1 MTYYLLL
8 KGDTEKDTIYET
20 NVLGE
25 VSFKVF
31 YPSVGFIMLN
41 RIAKDKP
48 EILETAK
55 ILEALNTQWKIDV
68 PKQKNVRAHQI
79 DEKGVI
85 ITGNGVT
92 AVKIGED
99 VLPFLGDVPI
109 LEKFPYVIVDM
120 GAIKFVCKG
129 ANIMRPGIT
138 KFSDFEKGE
147 IVCVIEESQHKFL
160 AVGKAEIPSKQ
171 LDETKKG
178 EVIKNMH
185 YISDIF
191 WESEKEIKY

>member
-1 MTYYLLL
+1 L
-8 KGDTEKDTIYET
+8 KSNLISKSET
-20 NVLGE
+20 
-25 VSFKVF
+25 
-31 YPSVGFIMLN
+31 
-41 RIAKDKP
+41 
-48 EILETAK
+48 TK
-55 ILEALNTQWKIDV
+55 IFEALNTQWKIDV
-68 PKQKNVRAHQI
+68 PKQKNVRTHQI
-79 DEKGVI
+79 DEKGII

-99 VLPFLGDVPI
+99 ILPFLGDVPI

-138 KFSDFEKGE
+138 KFSDIENGE

-178 EVIKNMH
+178 EVVKNMH

>member
-1 MTYYLLL
+1 MKSNLIS
-8 KGDTEKDTIYET
+8 K
-20 NVLGE
+20 
-25 VSFKVF
+25 S
-31 YPSVGFIMLN
+31 
-41 RIAKDKP
+41 
-48 EILETAK
+48 ETAK
-55 ILEALNTQWKIDV
+55 IFEELNTQWKIDV
-68 PKQKNVRAHQI
+68 PKQKNVRTHQI

-99 VLPFLGDVPI
+99 ILPFLGDVPI

-138 KFSDFEKGE
+138 KFSDFEKGA

-160 AVGKAEIPSKQ
+160 AVGKAEITSKQ

-178 EVIKNMH
+178 EVVKNMH

-191 WESEKEIKY
+191 WESEKEIKH